1 MVGPEDSESLAKV
14 KGVSKVFNTTHIL
27 PHFLAAKEHEE
38 ESVFYVSMER
48 IKEQAEVKHKVYRNT
63 FTKLT
68 TKRYLQWKIPLN
80 MVFVVC
86 LI

>member
-1 MVGPEDSESLAKV
+1 MPVKLVLFAAGMVGPEDSESLAKV

-48 IKEQAEVKHKVYRNT
+48 IKEQAEVKHKVYGND
-63 FTKLT
+63 FTVEP
-68 TKRYLQWKIPLN
+68 Q
-80 MVFVVC
+80 
-86 LI
+86 